1 MFCGNDKFCCNVL
14 FQGNADKVKEHES
27 FSHVGHLQLLLDVTR
42 ALQRTLN
49 SSDER
54 GYHESPDLLQP
65 GQCGASHTSQSEGE
79 IETDGGDPGVSDKAL
94 SLHDDQAE
102 IAVGQQLDALQ
113 QRVQVMEN
121 IISALNREVEKTQIS
136 VVALEREN
144 YNSQQLIQH
153 LETKVSCRINLCHDT
168 NSMEM

>member
-1 MFCGNDKFCCNVL
+1 M
-14 FQGNADKVKEHES
+14 
-27 FSHVGHLQLLLDVTR
+27 DVTR

-49 SSDER
+49 SSAER
-54 GYHESPDLLQP
+54 GYHDLLQP

-79 IETDGGDPGVSDKAL
+79 IETDGGDVGVSDKAL

-136 VVALEREN
+136 VVALERDN

-153 LETKVSCRINLCHDT
+153 LETKVR
-168 NSMEM
+168 

>member
-1 MFCGNDKFCCNVL
+1 MIQFCYVL

-27 FSHVGHLQLLLDVTR
+27 CSHVGHLQLLLDVTR

-49 SSDER
+49 SPAEQHH
-54 GYHESPDLLQP
+54 HESPDTLQP
-65 GQCGASHTSQSEGE
+65 GQCGTSLTSQSESE
-79 IETDGGDPGVSDKAL
+79 IDTDGGDPGGSDKAL

-102 IAVGQQLDALQ
+102 LAVGQQLDALQ

-121 IISALNREVEKTQIS
+121 IISALNREVEKTQFS
-136 VVALEREN
+136 VVALERDN

-153 LETKVSCRINLCHDT
+153 LETKVSCKKKISCMTL
-168 NSMEM
+168 MVWEFQL